1 MSTQQDN
8 IDLLNDALAEARV
21 TVRSYDTKAQ
31 IVGVGYIFALGI
43 VFRIGDLLPTVERDD
58 FLFVLVGWVIVIFPI
73 LLFGFVLYPT
83 RKTMG
88 SAVSED
94 ASAKGVLYFAPDQ
107 FETASSYLEAL
118 KSADGVTERTNELLK
133 VTQLRELK
141 RQRFLRALFAS
152 GAAFLVLF
160 CTQLA
165 RSTAGLPVFG

>member
-43 VFRIGDLLPTVERDD
+43 VFRLGDLLPTVERDD
-58 FLFVLVGWVIVIFPI
+58 FLFVLVGWIIVIFPI

-88 SAVSED
+88 SAGKDD
-94 ASAKGVLYFAPDQ
+94 ASVKGVLYFAPDQ
-107 FETASSYLEAL
+107 FPTAASYLAAL
-118 KSADGVTERTNELLK
+118 KDADGMLERTNELLK

-141 RQRFLRALFAS
+141 RLRFLRALFSSAV
-152 GAAFLVLF
+152 AFFMLF

-165 RSTAGLPVFG
+165 RSSNDLPIFG